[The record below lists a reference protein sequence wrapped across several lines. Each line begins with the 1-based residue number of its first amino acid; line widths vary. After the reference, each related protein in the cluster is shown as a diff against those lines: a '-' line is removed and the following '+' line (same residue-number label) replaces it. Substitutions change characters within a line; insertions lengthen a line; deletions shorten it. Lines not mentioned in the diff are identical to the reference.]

1 MAGFLPSSFW
11 HIYGM
16 RQSLSQ
22 QKCQKRKWPT
32 SSHLGDD
39 DLWRSQIWRHS
50 ILPYTL
56 FPRLSIAPPTPSP
69 HPQNDP
75 DALAQ
80 GKIRFHDCNDKMIF
94 VSD

>member
-22 QKCQKRKWPT
+22 QKCQKRKRPT

-50 ILPYTL
+50 ILHYTL
-56 FPRLSIAPPTPSP
+56 FPRLSIAPPTPSSR
-69 HPQNDP
+69 PQNDP